1 MMRRLDHPNVVR
13 YVESVVEG
21 QELRIVME
29 YACGGDLHARIGRA
43 RAAGR
48 HFSEGVILAWFVQ
61 IVLALKHCHQNRLLH
76 RDLKVRQ
83 SLQPWLEDKTGRRTD
98 RRHVPLPFTSRP
110 RTSCLPTRI
119 TSQSMRLG
127 TASETAVAGSRA
139 SRGRKTS
146 AL

>member
-1 MMRRLDHPNVVR
+1 MRRLDHPNVVR

-48 HFSEGVILAWFVQ
+48 HFSERVILAWFVQ
-61 IVLALKHCHQNRLLH
+61 IVLALRHCHQNRLLH

-83 SLQPWLEDKTGRRTD
+83 SCKPSKSRLADELTAGTCLSPF
-98 RRHVPLPFTSRP
+98 LPDP
-110 RTSCLPTRI
+110 EH
-119 TSQSMRLG
+119 
-127 TASETAVAGSRA
+127 TAC
-139 SRGRKTS
+139 
-146 AL
+146 